1 MSGCVRGI
9 AGWRGTTLCTCLIV
23 AAMLVVVADPV
34 LLADPGRSQTSS
46 DAARSLVASGRQAFS
61 ATRYDDALANFETA
75 AEQFAAAGDAV
86 GEAAVRLE
94 IGLVLLEAGAM
105 RRGRAIIEQAVSSLP
120 PNIDTALQG
129 RALIRLAQGMRA
141 TRDVEDA
148 ETTLERAESLYQA
161 TEDADGLSQVWAER
175 SALAGLG
182 ERWQHAVDFASRA
195 VTLATDP
202 TFRLGAMANESYALH
217 QLGELEAAREAYR
230 RVLKESKAQHDLRF
244 VNFAYCNI
252 ADVSWKLGEK
262 KPALEDLWR
271 ALEGIERARSQIAG
285 TPEERTAYL
294 ARQVAV
300 YDRLIR
306 FLVDTSDSRSA
317 FNVAER
323 FRARSFLEMLRAD
336 DRAPSGAAPG
346 VPTSKVT
353 ASLATQQRAV
363 VQALGAARLAL
374 QEQATADGRAAIRG
388 ELEAL
393 EIELDRLRAAQ
404 RGEGRGEAVDTRS
417 RGAIGDISDL
427 QAALEPDEVVLAY
440 WVSEARTLVWAI
452 GAENRILF
460 QVPLSQDELGA
471 AVRDYLEPL
480 RFPRRAEDLAI
491 RGQEGQ
497 HIARGR
503 ELYRWLIEPM
513 PDWAKAARRLVV
525 IPDAELHYLPFEALI
540 RTCDAGAVTEADAEI
555 VHGVYRGCT
564 FLGLEKA
571 LAYSPSAGTF
581 LAIRKRA
588 RNRQPVAT
596 GDSLLAVAPSFEAP
610 AARAREVLPAEMRGT
625 HLRGIAPLDHTRDEV
640 ERIAAHVPSTLSLLG
655 ADASEQ
661 RFKSEAGRFRFLHL
675 ATHGLVDD
683 SLPMSS
689 GVLLDA
695 GGGEDGLLQANEI
708 LRLRLAAELVTLS
721 ACRSGRGRLQRGQ
734 GIVGLSRAFLFAGA
748 SSVAVSLWDVD
759 DRSTP
764 LLMETFYRQAAAG
777 NGYDEALRAAR
788 VALFAEETETRLV
801 HRTRRMSYAH
811 PRFWAGFVL
820 IGTP

>member
-1 MSGCVRGI
+1 MNGRVGFGI
-9 AGWRGTTLCTCLIV
+9 AAV
-23 AAMLVVVADPV
+23 LVLFSVPAWP
-34 LLADPGRSQTSS
+34 Q
-46 DAARSLVASGRQAFS
+46 DATEEARLLVASGRQAFS
-61 ATRYDDALANFETA
+61 ATRYDDALANLEAA
-75 AEQFAAAGDAV
+75 AEQLAAAGDAI
-86 GEAAVRLE
+86 GEATVGLE

-105 RRGRAIIEQAVSSLP
+105 RRGRAVIEQSVASLP
-120 PNIDTALQG
+120 PDIDTALQG

-141 TRDVEDA
+141 TQDVEDA
-148 ETTLERAESLYQA
+148 EGALDRAYRIYA
-161 TEDADGLSQVWAER
+161 DAEDRDGLSKVWAER
-175 SALAGLG
+175 SALAGLDA
-182 ERWQHAVDFASRA
+182 RWDRAADFAARA
-195 VTLATDP
+195 VALAEDP
-202 TFRLGAMANESYALH
+202 GRRLGAMANESYALH
-217 QLGELEAAREAYR
+217 QLGELEAARAAYR
-230 RVLKESKAQHDLRF
+230 RVLAESKAQRDLRF

-252 ADVSWKLGEK
+252 ADVSWQLGEK
-262 KPALEDLWR
+262 RPALEDLWR

-323 FRARSFLEMLRAD
+323 FRARSFLEMLRATESV
-336 DRAPSGAAPG
+336 SGGAPG
-346 VPTSKVT
+346 SGMP
-353 ASLATQQRAV
+353 ASAAHAGLATQQRAV
-363 VQALGAARLAL
+363 VQSLGAARLAL
-374 QEQATADGRAAIRG
+374 QEQTTADGRATVRR

-404 RGEGRGEAVDTRS
+404 RGEGRGDENGDGRGAVADRRA

-427 QAALEPDEVVLAY
+427 QEALAPDEVVLAY
-440 WVSEARTLVWAI
+440 WVSEARTLVWVI
-452 GAENRILF
+452 GADNRILF
-460 QVPLSQDELGA
+460 QVPLSQAELAA

-491 RGQEGQ
+491 RGQEHR
-497 HIARGR
+497 HIAGGR

-513 PDWAKAARRLVV
+513 PDWAKAARRLIV

-540 RTCDAGAVTEADAEI
+540 QTCDEDAAVGTAVHDA
-555 VHGVYRGCT
+555 YRRCT

-588 RNRQPVAT
+588 RNRQPT
-596 GDSLLAVAPSFEAP
+596 SDGDGLLALAPSFEAP
-610 AARAREVLPAEMRGT
+610 AARAAEVLSAEMRST
-625 HLRGIAPLDHTRDEV
+625 HLRGLAPLAHTQDEV
-640 ERIAAHVPSTLSLLG
+640 ERIAALVPSTLSLLG
-655 ADASEQ
+655 AEASEL
-661 RFKSEAGRFRFLHL
+661 RFKTEAGRFRFLHL

-683 SLPMSS
+683 ALPMSS

-734 GIVGLSRAFLFAGA
+734 GIIGLSRAFLFAGA

-764 LLMETFYRQAAAG
+764 LLMETFYRQAATG
-777 NGYDEALRAAR
+777 SDYDEALRVAR
-788 VALFAEETETRLV
+788 VALFAEETEARLV
-801 HRTRRMSYAH
+801 HRARKVSYAH